1 MKKKWI
7 SACAAAALLL
17 STAACGA
24 PATEESIQPSASGSA
39 AQSETLTGQGQGFG
53 GVITAT
59 LTVENGVITAA
70 SFDGPGET
78 AEIGG
83 AALEE
88 LAEQVVA
95 ANGAEI
101 DGVSGATY
109 TSDGCRAAVRN
120 ALDPEAN
127 PFEADSGDEGG
138 ETASYPTGAEPVE
151 IPSDRKIVSATT
163 YGIYTKDVTSA
174 QDCVIKATL
183 YWDLDNN
190 QAYAVQFYE
199 PMLPWDDNG
208 AAGGWGNMTDE
219 AVISALGEDGLITFT
234 AGETECNFAKYIQI
248 GGVVWT
254 GELGSD
260 PACEVAVVY
269 SADIDGQTVKMN
281 DYVATEEG
289 GKLYVDASEEPAY
302 ILKSAQSVTGADDEN
317 VAMTYQITAKETN
330 GHGTAFWPSSITFPG
345 NMQAIKDFVLE
356 NGFDYDY
363 YADGGIT
370 QNDEGYW
377 QTPDAVSG
385 ATLAETPTY
394 LDMLKTLYERIQSGD
409 YVEEN

>member
-109 TSDGCRAAVRN
+109 TSDGCRAAVCN

-127 PFEADSGDEGG
+127 PFEADGGD
-138 ETASYPTGAEPVE
+138 
-151 IPSDRKIVSATT
+151 DRLVGHVA
-163 YGIYTKDVTSA
+163 
-174 QDCVIKATL
+174 
-183 YWDLDNN
+183 
-190 QAYAVQFYE
+190 
-199 PMLPWDDNG
+199 P
-208 AAGGWGNMTDE
+208 AAGG
-219 AVISALGEDGLITFT
+219 AVVVPGQHGLI
-234 AGETECNFAKYIQI
+234 
-248 GGVVWT
+248 
-254 GELGSD
+254 
-260 PACEVAVVY
+260 
-269 SADIDGQTVKMN
+269 
-281 DYVATEEG
+281 
-289 GKLYVDASEEPAY
+289 
-302 ILKSAQSVTGADDEN
+302 
-317 VAMTYQITAKETN
+317 
-330 GHGTAFWPSSITFPG
+330 
-345 NMQAIKDFVLE
+345 
-356 NGFDYDY
+356 
-363 YADGGIT
+363 
-370 QNDEGYW
+370 
-377 QTPDAVSG
+377 
-385 ATLAETPTY
+385 
-394 LDMLKTLYERIQSGD
+394 
-409 YVEEN
+409 

>member
-1 MKKKWI
+1 MNKKWI

-39 AQSETLTGQGQGFG
+39 AQSETLTGQGYG

-78 AEIGG
+78 AGIGG

-127 PFEADSGDEGG
+127 PFEADGGDGG

-289 GKLYVDASEEPAY
+289 GKWYVDASEEPAY